1 MIRHALAAFAVA
13 SASLTAMA
21 VPALAA
27 PAATATFCG
36 PTIRSIVRTGTPD
49 LETFSSTFIP
59 LAGASVTVQVPAG
72 RSECLKV
79 LVTMSASCG
88 DGKNVTFGEQ
98 CRLRVLD
105 NSAQFMPALPP
116 WDGVIIQSSTE
127 YPAGQA
133 MEFVR
138 RVGPG
143 KHVIAVQVRTFAP
156 TIDFEINVWTM
167 DVTVTN

>member
-1 MIRHALAAFAVA
+1 MIRHLLAAFALA

-21 VPALAA
+21 APGLAA
-27 PAATATFCG
+27 SAATTTVCG
-36 PTIRSIVRTGTPD
+36 PTMQNIVRTGTPD

-59 LAGASVTVQVPAG
+59 LAGAAVAVKVPAG
-72 RSECLKV
+72 RTACLKV
-79 LVTMSASCG
+79 LVTISASCG
-88 DGKNVTFGEQ
+88 DGKNVTLGEL

-105 NSAQFMPALPP
+105 NNAQFMPALPP
-116 WDGVIIQSSTE
+116 QDGVTIQAATE

-143 KHVIAVQVRTFAP
+143 KHVIAVQVRTDAD
-156 TIDFEINVWTM
+156 TTDFEINAWTM